1 MSPCLNAKLAVQ
13 GTVNCNVCH
22 VSYSTSIDKLS
33 EEIDVYS
40 EWIDQCEEANA

>member
-1 MSPCLNAKLAVQ
+1 MDWETAQ
-13 GTVNCNVCH
+13 GTVSCSVCH
-22 VSYSTSIDKLS
+22 DNFTTKIGKLS